1 MATKTKKHTKNE
13 IWRFAEYMVS
23 GGAWFWS
30 GYILIVLLDNHI
42 GLFLANLVG
51 NAVGIT
57 INFLLQ
63 RYWVFSKNKDS
74 AQLGASAKRYVVYTV
89 LNAFLLN
96 YLILLGLQNVGIK
109 PEFGQ
114 FIAAGFFTGWNYFWY
129 KVYIFPEKFGGQT
142 KPVKH
147 GPFRIF
153 AHPSHGHQ
161 AYRHSK

>member
-1 MATKTKKHTKNE
+1 M
-13 IWRFAEYMVS
+13 RFTEYMVS

-42 GLFLANLVG
+42 GLFLANLIG

-57 INFLLQ
+57 INFILQ

-74 AQLGASAKRYVVYTV
+74 LQLGASAKRYAVYTA

-114 FIAAGFFTGWNYFWY
+114 FIASGFFTVWNYFWY
-129 KVYIFPEKFGGQT
+129 KFYVFPEKFT
-142 KPVKH
+142 KKTKRVKQ
-147 GPFRIF
+147 GPFKVL
-153 AHPSHGHQ
+153 AHPSHHPHV
-161 AYRHSK
+161 YRVPK